1 MVGEVV
7 MDRFR
12 LLERVGSGGMG
23 TVYRAFDERLQRQVA
38 VKEITSSDPA
48 RVAREAQAAAR
59 LNHPGIVTLYELG
72 SDDGRALLVSELVDG
87 ATLAELA
94 QCGDLSDREV
104 AEFGA
109 DVCEA
114 LGHAHERGVIHR
126 DVKPQNVIVRI
137 DDGAGRRAKL
147 MDFGIASLVGSPT
160 LTATGEVVGTLAYM
174 APEQAEGL
182 GAQEASDVYSLA
194 LTLYECWTGLNPV
207 AGDTPAQ
214 TALRIGGAVPCIRD
228 YRPDLPA
235 HLADCLDACL
245 EADPELRP
253 TLDEL
258 DHHLD
263 TAIHRLD
270 GHAAV
275 PARLDEP
282 EPARGE
288 RPALLRVA
296 QLAALCAWG
305 VAIMLLAGAAGR
317 PGLAL
322 VLGALSAPAIL
333 VASWL
338 PWAGI
343 PLLAPLLGAVS
354 AGGAY
359 PALAGSRGTVSERL
373 ILGALGWCWMLC
385 ASAAF
390 GFGSTAG
397 LIDDPPHGWMQST
410 GEAASALLAPLA
422 SPQALLGAAIFGLAA
437 VAMGLILRAGHI
449 AVALLGALLWAAGLD
464 AALRV
469 VGDGGIAGVPVVAI
483 AAAAIAVIV
492 EFRRR
497 GTRPA
502 GRSAPIP
509 VTAPPAI
516 GSSGAAPVP

>member
-7 MDRFR
+7 MGRFR
-12 LLERVGSGGMG
+12 LQERVGSGGMG

-38 VKEITSSDPA
+38 VKEIASSDPA

-72 SDDGRALLVSELVDG
+72 SDEGRALLVSELVEG
-87 ATLAELA
+87 STLAELA
-94 QCGDLSDREV
+94 GRGDLSDREV

-114 LGHAHERGVIHR
+114 LAHAHERGVIHR
-126 DVKPQNVIVRI
+126 DVKPQNVIVRV

-182 GAQEASDVYSLA
+182 GAAEASDVYSLA

-207 AGDTPAQ
+207 ARETPAQ
-214 TALRIGGAVPCIRD
+214 TAREIGGPIPPLRD
-228 YRPDLPA
+228 YRPDLPT
-235 HLADCLDACL
+235 HLAECLDACL
-245 EADPELRP
+245 EADPERRP
-253 TLDEL
+253 PLDEL

-263 TAIHRLD
+263 TSIPRLD
-270 GHAAV
+270 GYSAV
-275 PARLDEP
+275 PERVEQADRQPCEHP
-282 EPARGE
+282 PA
-288 RPALLRVA
+288 LRVA

-305 VAIMLLAGAAGR
+305 VALMLLAAGADR

-322 VLGALSAPAIL
+322 VAGALSAPAIL

-338 PWAGI
+338 PRAGL
-343 PLLAPLLGAVS
+343 PLLAPLLGAAS

-359 PALAGSRGTVSERL
+359 PALAGARGTLPERFV
-373 ILGALGWCWMLC
+373 LGALGWWWMLWG
-385 ASAAF
+385 AAAF
-390 GFGSTAG
+390 ALGSSAG
-397 LIDDPPHGWMQST
+397 LVDDPHDWTRST
-410 GEAASALLAPLA
+410 GEAANALLVPLL
-422 SPQALLGAAIFGLAA
+422 SPQALLGAAVFGVAA
-437 VAMGLILRAGHI
+437 ALLGLILRAGHI

-469 VGDGGIAGVPVVAI
+469 VGDGGVAGIPVVAV

-492 EFRRR
+492 EFRGR

-502 GRSAPIP
+502 GRRAPIP
-509 VTAPPAI
+509 SARPAM
-516 GSSGAAPVP
+516 GSSPSAAP

>member
-1 MVGEVV
+1 MVGEMV

-12 LLERVGSGGMG
+12 LLERIGSGGMG

-38 VKEITSSDPA
+38 VKEITSTDA
-48 RVAREAQAAAR
+48 GRVAREAQAAAR

-72 SDDGRALLVSELVDG
+72 SEDGRALLVSELVEG
-87 ATLAELA
+87 ATLSELA
-94 QCGDLSDREV
+94 RCGDLSDREV

-114 LGHAHERGVIHR
+114 LAHAHEQGVIHR
-126 DVKPQNVIVRI
+126 DVKPQNVIVRV

-182 GAQEASDVYSLA
+182 GAEAPADVYSLA

-207 AGDTPAQ
+207 ARATPAQ
-214 TALRIGGAVPCIRD
+214 TALQIGGRVPSVREC
-228 YRPDLPA
+228 RPDLPA
-235 HLADCLDACL
+235 HLADCLDSCL

-253 TLDEL
+253 PLDEL

-263 TAIHRLD
+263 TAIPRLD
-270 GHAAV
+270 GHSAV
-275 PARLDEP
+275 PTRLDEP
-282 EPARGE
+282 EPDRRE
-288 RPALLRVA
+288 HPAVLRVA

-305 VAIMLLAGAAGR
+305 VAVMLLAVAANR

-322 VLGALSAPAIL
+322 VVGALSAPAIL

-338 PWAGI
+338 PWAGV
-343 PLLAPLLGAVS
+343 PLIAPLLGAAS

-359 PALAGSRGTVSERL
+359 PALAGARGTIREQLV
-373 ILGALGWCWMLC
+373 LGALGWCWMLC
-385 ASAAF
+385 AAAAF
-390 GFGSTAG
+390 GLGSPAG
-397 LIDDPPHGWMQST
+397 LIDDPPHDWMRST
-410 GEAASALLAPLA
+410 GDAASALLAPLV
-422 SPQALLGAAIFGLAA
+422 SPQALLGAAIFAIAA
-437 VAMGLILRAGHI
+437 ALLGLILRAGHI

-469 VGDGGIAGVPVVAI
+469 VGDGGMAGVPVVAV

-497 GTRPA
+497 GTGPA
-502 GRSAPIP
+502 GRPAPIP
-509 VTAPPAI
+509 RAQPAI
-516 GSSGAAPVP
+516 GSGPAPAP